1 MELLIFLKTLQK
13 RWWIIL
19 IILFVTVAGTLVF
32 TKNKPPIYSAA
43 ATYVV
48 SPSPKI
54 LEGTEFLSGLSI
66 LGGQPTVV
74 STYATIATSAVVKQ
88 NASDALGLTEEQA
101 NALSVFSR
109 IRTNTHILEI
119 TVEGTEPLLV
129 QVFTNKIGQ
138 STNDYVNSLDGVYNL
153 HVLDS
158 ALTPQQPIRPNL
170 QLNLM
175 LGGALGLVLGVGIA
189 FLSNLKDY

>member
-138 STNDYVNSLDGVYNL
+138 STSEYVNSLDGVYNL